1 MGPVEY
7 MIVEFPGNQFKGE
20 IVPALQDLVSS
31 RTIRIIDLLFV
42 KKDADGNVSIVEI
55 DSVSPEEAVA
65 FSTFDGDLYDLL
77 NEQDIALVAEKM
89 QPNSS
94 GAVMVFEHLW
104 AIPLRDA
111 VVNAGGRLVDDDRVP
126 EVVAEAAMQAAL
138 AA

>member
-1 MGPVEY
+1 

-20 IVPALQDLVSS
+20 IVPALKELVSS
-31 RTIRIIDLLFV
+31 GTIRIIDLLFV
-42 KKDADGNVSIVEI
+42 KKDADGNVSSVEI
-55 DSVSPEEAVA
+55 DSVSPEEAIA
-65 FSTFDGDLYDLL
+65 FSTFDGEIYDLL

-104 AIPLRDA
+104 AIRLRDA
-111 VVNAGGRLVDDDRVP
+111 VVNAGGRLIDDDRVP

-138 AA
+138 AG